1 MTAEEIKQYEMNKL
15 IHNKIA
21 KEFQA
26 KARMNSKIRRM
37 MKKNVAIFY
46 FILFIHFVNGQL
58 KC

>member
-1 MTAEEIKQYEMNKL
+1 MTTEEIKQYEMNKL

-26 KARMNSKIRRM
+26 KARMNSKIRRL
-37 MKKNVAIFY
+37 MKKNVVIVY
-46 FILFIHFVNGQL
+46 IIVFINFFNRQL